1 MTTDASSRTV
11 LVAGGTGFLG
21 SAFVRAL
28 HDRGHQPVVLSRS
41 PGKVSSRFPDREVAA
56 RAGDVTRPPTLQ
68 GKLEGMDVVVQTV
81 QFPGFPVEDPARGHT
96 FREVD
101 ARGTANVA
109 AEAEAAGVDRMVYL
123 SGVGADS
130 EADRPWFRAKYMG
143 EKAVREA
150 GLDHTI
156 VRPSWVY
163 GPEDDS
169 LNLFARLLR
178 LVPGVFPQLG
188 PGSQRINPV
197 YVEDVAEAVT
207 RSVGSEA
214 ARNTVFEIG
223 GPVVYTMDG
232 VVRVLMD
239 RLGRRKP
246 ILHVPLG
253 LARAG
258 AAVAEQLPGRPMSRD
273 ALEFVTQGAVAD
285 LDSLREVLP
294 DLELTPLPEA
304 LRDYL

>member
-56 RAGDVTRPPTLQ
+56 RAGDVTRPPTLR

-109 AEAEAAGVDRMVYL
+109 AEAEAAGVDRMIYL

-130 EADRPWFRAKYMG
+130 EADRPWFRAKHMG

-207 RSVGSEA
+207 RSVDSEA

-258 AAVAEQLPGRPMSRD
+258 AAVAELLPGRPMSRD
-273 ALEFVTQGAVAD
+273 AVEFVTQGAVAD
-285 LDSLREVLP
+285 LDPLREVFP